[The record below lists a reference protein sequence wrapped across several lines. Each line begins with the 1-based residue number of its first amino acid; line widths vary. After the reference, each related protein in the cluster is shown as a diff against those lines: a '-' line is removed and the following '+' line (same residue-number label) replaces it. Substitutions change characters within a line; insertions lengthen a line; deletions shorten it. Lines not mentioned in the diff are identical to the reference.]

1 MFEIFGN
8 STSVNIFGTEI
19 SLGSLIVGATIMVI
33 GVIVAKVLTMFF
45 KKYFA
50 ANMEQHAAKN
60 INKLIYYGI
69 IMMTLLAVTT
79 SQGIDLSG
87 LMVAGGIFGIVI
99 GFATQSVVANVI
111 SGLFLMVDKPAK
123 TGDVVELPHRNIFGI
138 LMDITLFSTRIKLF
152 DGSIMRVPNDKIF
165 TEQIRNVAATEV
177 RRIDIVVGIAYNE
190 KIDAAINTIR
200 NAILTK
206 IPFVLVEPEPAIW
219 TDQLAD
225 SSVNLRVLVWFPRND
240 WGEVGPILPQII
252 KESLDSEG
260 ITIPFPQRT
269 IWYAQQPQNSTGD
282 KQNYDKR

>member
-1 MFEIFGN
+1 MFEIFG
-8 STSVNIFGTEI
+8 SSASVNIFGTEV

-33 GVIVAKVLTMFF
+33 GVIVAKVLSMLF

-50 ANMEQHAAKN
+50 ANMDQHAAKN
-60 INKLIYYGI
+60 INKVIYYGI
-69 IMMTLLAVTT
+69 IVMTLLAVTT

-123 TGDVVELPHRNIFGI
+123 TGDVVELPQRNIFGI

-177 RRIDIVVGIAYNE
+177 RRIDMVVGIAYDE

-206 IPFVLVEPEPAIW
+206 IPFVLVEPGPAIW

-225 SSVNLRVLVWFPRND
+225 SRVNLKVLVWFPRND
-240 WGEVGPILPQII
+240 WGEVGPVLPQIV

-269 IWYAQQPQNSTGD
+269 IWYAQQPQSATSD
-282 KQNYDKR
+282 K

>member
-1 MFEIFGN
+1 MLEIFGN
-8 STSVNIFGTEI
+8 SATINIFGTEVAL
-19 SLGSLIVGATIMVI
+19 SSLIVGAIIMAI
-33 GVIVAKVLTMFF
+33 GVIVAKVLSMLF
-45 KKYFA
+45 KKYFS
-50 ANMEQHAAKN
+50 ANMDQHAAKN
-60 INKLIYYGI
+60 INKVIYYGI
-69 IMMTLLAVTT
+69 IVMTLLAVTT

-123 TGDVVELPHRNIFGI
+123 TGDVVELPQRNIFGI

-177 RRIDIVVGIAYNE
+177 RRIDMVVGIAYSE
-190 KIDAAINTIR
+190 KINVAINTIK

-206 IPFVLVEPEPAIW
+206 IPFVLVEPGPSIW

-240 WGEVGPILPQII
+240 WGEVGPILPQIV

-269 IWYAQQPQNSTGD
+269 IWYAQQSQNTTAG
-282 KQNYDKR
+282 K